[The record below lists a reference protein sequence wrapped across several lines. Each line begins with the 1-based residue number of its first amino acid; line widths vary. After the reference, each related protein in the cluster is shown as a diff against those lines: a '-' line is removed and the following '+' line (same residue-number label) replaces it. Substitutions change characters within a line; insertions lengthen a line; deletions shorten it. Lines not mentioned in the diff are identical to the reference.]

1 MAHILVKR
9 AGFVSRTCQRQQVE
23 CGLVRHYDGRT
34 AQRSVLGPGA
44 RRILLREATQSVAMA
59 NPNKRPVFLNL
70 LLIRQPPAAVLSI
83 GHRISG
89 VLMVLLL
96 PLLIYLFDLSVR
108 SPASYARLQSW
119 FDSVPG
125 KIFVVALAWMLAH
138 HLLAGIRFLLLDV
151 HVGVERT
158 PARRSAW
165 VVNIAGIVIT
175 LIVLGA
181 VL

>member
-1 MAHILVKR
+1 MIGGQRGYRPLF
-9 AGFVSRTCQRQQVE
+9 AGAALSE
-23 CGLVRHYDGRT
+23 I
-34 AQRSVLGPGA
+34 S
-44 RRILLREATQSVAMA
+44 REATQSVAMA

-96 PLLIYLFDLSVR
+96 PLLIYLFDLSIH

-119 FDSVPG
+119 FESVPG
-125 KIFVVALAWMLAH
+125 KILVVALAWLLAH

-151 HVGVERT
+151 HVGVERV
-158 PARRSAW
+158 PAQRSAW
-165 VVNIAGIVIT
+165 VVNIAGVLIA